1 MVSVLAT
8 SYVRHMISKVSSAVL
23 VGVEPREV
31 SVEARAFG
39 SKDGFSLAGL
49 PDASVREAKHRVKSA
64 LAQAN
69 TYISHTIVVHLGPAA
84 LPKRGSSFDL
94 AIALAVLGALE
105 RDAAVPPVV
114 AAGELGMDGAVLPTN
129 GALAAALVAR
139 DLGVPCLMHPEM
151 AAQAACVSGVELRPV
166 RTLVEAHGVA
176 LGKAVPP
183 PVPDSM
189 TVNHEL
195 VDMSD
200 VRGQA
205 YARRALEIAAAGG
218 HHLLLSGPPGC
229 GKTMLARRLPG
240 LLPPLSESEALDVAC
255 VWSAADRWRPPG
267 SPPPFRAPHHSASV
281 AAVLGGGSGIPVPGE
296 LSLAHGGVLFLDE
309 LGEYPSN
316 LLDSFRQPIEQG
328 SITIARKGATVTY
341 PASCQVVAATNPC
354 PCGFLGDRIKQCRCG
369 EAGVAKYRQRLSG
382 PLLDRFD
389 LRITVSRPDRLDGP
403 PGESSEGIR
412 QRVMA
417 ARDLQ
422 RLRGRLN
429 RDLPGAG
436 LDELAVSAEARQM
449 LSRAVDRGIVTGR
462 GYDRARRVARTI
474 ADLAGADTVGADH
487 VAEAMSLRGE
497 AA

>member
-1 MVSVLAT
+1 
-8 SYVRHMISKVSSAVL
+8 MISKVSSAVL

-31 SVEARAFG
+31 SVEARAGG
-39 SKDGFSLAGL
+39 SKEGFSLAGL
-49 PDASVREAKHRVKSA
+49 PDASVREAKHRVRSA
-64 LAQAN
+64 LAQAGTN
-69 TYISHTIVVHLGPAA
+69 ASQTIVVHLGPAA
-84 LPKRGSSFDL
+84 LPKRGSAFDL
-94 AIALAVLGALE
+94 PIALAVLGALE
-105 RDAAVPPVV
+105 RDAAVPPIV
-114 AAGELGMDGAVLPTN
+114 AAGELAMDGAVLPTN

-139 DLGVPCLMHPEM
+139 ELGVPCLLHPEM

-166 RTLVEAHGVA
+166 RTLIEAHGVA
-176 LGKAVPP
+176 LGRATAPRVPEW
-183 PVPDSM
+183 VIGIED
-189 TVNHEL
+189 VF
-195 VDMSD
+195 DMSD

-205 YARRALEIAAAGG
+205 YARRAIEIAAAGG
-218 HHLLLSGPPGC
+218 HHVLLNGPPGC

-267 SPPPFRAPHHSASV
+267 SPPPFRAPHHSASL

-328 SITIARKGATVTY
+328 TITISRKGATVTY

-369 EAGVAKYRQRLSG
+369 EAEVAKYRRRLSG

-389 LRITVSRPDRLDGP
+389 LRVTMSRPEQLDGP
-403 PGESSEGIR
+403 PGEPSEAIR
-412 QRVMA
+412 NRVMA
-417 ARDLQ
+417 AREIQ
-422 RLRGRLN
+422 RMRGRLN
-429 RDLPGAG
+429 RDLPGAA
-436 LDELAVSAEARQM
+436 LDELAVSDRAQRM
-449 LSRAVDRGIVTGR
+449 LRVAVDRGIVTGR
-462 GYDRARRVARTI
+462 GYDRSRRVARTI